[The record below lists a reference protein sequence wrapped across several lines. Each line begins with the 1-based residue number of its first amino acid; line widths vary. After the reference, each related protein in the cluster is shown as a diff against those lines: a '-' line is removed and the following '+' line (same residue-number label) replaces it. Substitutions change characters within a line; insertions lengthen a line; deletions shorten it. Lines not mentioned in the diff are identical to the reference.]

1 MKKIMLALLFIGAS
15 LYALEV
21 QHTTVAFTAFKTY
34 AKKGVSGVFDKIS
47 ITTAKAD
54 TVAQLL
60 KNATADID
68 TTSVNSG
75 NKGRDAKLVTAFFQ
89 VQNVKKIKATI
100 TDVKKDTLLVQL
112 TMNKKSLNIP
122 MSYSAEKG
130 TIKAKGVIDLADFV
144 MIKSL
149 KSINK
154 ACYALHQGKTW
165 QDVNISFTMQ
175 YK

>member
-1 MKKIMLALLFIGAS
+1 MKKIILTLLFVAAS
-15 LYALEV
+15 AYALEV
-21 QHTTVAFTAFKTY
+21 QSTTITFTAFKTY

-47 ITTAKAD
+47 VTTAKAD
-54 TVAQLL
+54 TVIQLL
-60 KNATADID
+60 ENATANID
-68 TTSVNSG
+68 TSSVNSG
-75 NKGRDAKLVTAFFQ
+75 NKGRDAKLVTNFFH

-100 TDVKKDTLLVQL
+100 TSVKKDMLLLQL
-112 TMNKKSLNIP
+112 TMNGKSVNIP
-122 MSYSAEKG
+122 MSYNVEEN
-130 TIKAKGVIDLADFV
+130 TILAKGVIDLADFA